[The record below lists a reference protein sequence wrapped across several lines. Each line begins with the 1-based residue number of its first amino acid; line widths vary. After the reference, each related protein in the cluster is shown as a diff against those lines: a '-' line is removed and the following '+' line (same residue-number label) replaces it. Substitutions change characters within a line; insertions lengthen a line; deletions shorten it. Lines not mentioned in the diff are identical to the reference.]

1 MVGTMRRCR
10 AALSSAR
17 ARSRYYATDASQ
29 VRASLFGPVVHGL
42 SECAALRYITPDDPL
57 WQQAAAGL
65 TSIIQAGLPAVNIM
79 FVNFAQQPENAWLVL
94 ADTFET
100 FLLGEGLPEGL
111 VPVTEPG
118 KAEVSADQ
126 QPQQRQ
132 LQHSSSE
139 AGNASFQQRLGPSSS
154 IRASRAAGA
163 VDSPAEAAL
172 QKAVLDTL
180 TEQVLTSC
188 SSAGHE
194 QRSRL
199 VRVLVVGAASSIGH
213 VCCCTSSTGRVAD
226 AAAPSP
232 SIPAAETGGSSMP
245 AESAQASS
253 RCTPPDQRFSQ
264 MCLRRLALLASRGTD
279 GRAGSM
285 NAVLLEV
292 AQLALPQLVERC
304 RTVLQAYTLVEQQ
317 AAVQDLQQ
325 LQQELHRQRRQ
336 QADVDS
342 QQQQQGWS
350 LVGTGIEVDQ
360 QQEGASFQAEHAV
373 AEVLA
378 NQQQQKEQE
387 QQLPCLQVGLQQQCL
402 VEEVLCVLHVLL
414 DLQLDVAVFEHLL
427 EQAPSVAACLAAAQH
442 AQLVRQQLQQQ
453 PSQAGPVVQQLPQ
466 QSPRQRQQQAPATE
480 PGRRSSQGLSSGAE
494 HGATSDSSKRHQGHL
509 LLLYNE
515 LAQCAGCRDR
525 RVSVLVRAALQA
537 AGRQLSL

>member
-1 MVGTMRRCR
+1 V
-10 AALSSAR
+10 
-17 ARSRYYATDASQ
+17 RSRYCATVASQ

-42 SECAALRYITPDDPL
+42 SECAALRYITPEDPL

-111 VPVTEPG
+111 APVTQPG
-118 KAEVSADQ
+118 KAEASGDQ
-126 QPQQRQ
+126 QPQQRG
-132 LQHSSSE
+132 LQHSSSD
-139 AGNASFQQRLGPSSS
+139 AGNASFQQRLGHSSS
-154 IRASRAAGA
+154 IRGSRAAGA
-163 VDSPAEAAL
+163 VGSPDEAAL

-199 VRVLVVGAASSIGH
+199 VRVLVVGAASSMGH

-226 AAAPSP
+226 AAASSP
-232 SIPAAETGGSSMP
+232 SIPAAEADGGSI
-245 AESAQASS
+245 AAASAQASS

-304 RTVLQAYTLVEQQ
+304 RAVLQAYALIEQQ

-336 QADVDS
+336 QAEVDS
-342 QQQQQGWS
+342 QQQQQGRS
-350 LVGTGIEVDQ
+350 LVGVGVEVAQ
-360 QQEGASFQAEHAV
+360 QQEAASFQAEHAV
-373 AEVLA
+373 AEVLDKQQ
-378 NQQQQKEQE
+378 QQQQKEQE
-387 QQLPCLQVGLQQQCL
+387 QLQLPSLQSGLQQQCL

-414 DLQLDVAVFEHLL
+414 DLQLDVAVFDHLL
-427 EQAPSVAACLAAAQH
+427 EQAPSVAACLAATQH

-453 PSQAGPVVQQLPQ
+453 PSQAGPVVQ

-480 PGRRSSQGLSSGAE
+480 PGRRSSQGLSTGAE

-525 RVSVLVRAALQA
+525 RVGVLVRAALQA